1 MIYKSYN
8 TLFIRKELIIS
19 DIIPNIFRNYIYYSF
34 LRSRE
39 INNMNGM
46 GGLGFLYFSFF
57 PKVFFVFWNF
67 IK

>member
-46 GGLGFLYFSFF
+46 GG
-57 PKVFFVFWNF
+57 
-67 IK
+67 